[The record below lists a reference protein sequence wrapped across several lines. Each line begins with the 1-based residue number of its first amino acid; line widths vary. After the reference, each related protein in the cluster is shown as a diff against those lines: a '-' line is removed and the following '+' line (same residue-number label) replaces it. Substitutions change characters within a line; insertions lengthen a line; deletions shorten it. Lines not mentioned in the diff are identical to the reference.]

1 MRISLRSLLLTGA
14 LSLSGS
20 AYAETVTLEQAIQK
34 AVAAA
39 PIVQAKEAAVSSARA
54 GRTQAGV
61 KPNPVVEV
69 EAENFIGSGPISVLE
84 QAEITATYNQTIE
97 RGGKRAARVAL
108 ADSDIAVAEAAIGV
122 TRLELAAKVQ
132 SAFDAVLLTEVE
144 VDVAKEASMIARGLQ
159 LEADKRVAYAKDPL
173 FVGTAATTRSLEAK
187 LNLDQAHKRYRSA
200 RDRLAAFW
208 GATGDDLL
216 VRGDVLA
223 APADGVP
230 LAAADRLLAEAEI
243 RRASTAIVV
252 EQTRKTQDYT
262 VGGGARFLRETN
274 DVAVVANVSIPLGRN
289 DRNEGNI
296 ARAQSE
302 KLRLELEAKA
312 TELGRMRSIAAL
324 EREAAEARARAMS
337 YRNDIYPL
345 VTKRLAQVQ
354 AGYARGGFSFRDME
368 DAADAIFD
376 AHENFLEAL
385 STLRATQA
393 QIDRLTG
400 RFDTTLRTETG
411 Q

>member
-1 MRISLRSLLLTGA
+1 MRISLRSLLLAGT

-20 AYAETVTLEQAIQK
+20 AYAETVTLEQAIEK
-34 AVAAA
+34 AMAAA
-39 PIVQAKEAAVSSARA
+39 PAIQANEAAVASARA

-69 EAENFIGSGPISVLE
+69 ETENFIGTGPISVLE

-122 TRLELAAKVQ
+122 TRLELAAQVQ

-187 LNLDQAHKRYRSA
+187 LNLDQAQKRYGSA

-243 RRASTAIVV
+243 RRATTAIVV

-262 VGGGARFLRETN
+262 IGGGARFLRETN

-354 AGYARGGFSFRDME
+354 SGYARGGFSFRDME

-385 STLRATQA
+385 STLRAAQA